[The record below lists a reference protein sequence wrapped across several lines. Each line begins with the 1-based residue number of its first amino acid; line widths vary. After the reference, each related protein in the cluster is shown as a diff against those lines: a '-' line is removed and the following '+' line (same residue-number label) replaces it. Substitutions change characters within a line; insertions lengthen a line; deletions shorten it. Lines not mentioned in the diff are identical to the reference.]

1 MSTILDKTSYIP
13 LDPELYKDN
22 TELNKIKNY
31 ILRQLGWPLIR
42 VTLTDEMLYDA
53 IIDALQKYTEYAA
66 IEYNMDIVVP
76 NGNIVELPSHIR
88 KGSVVDILFES
99 DYFDSLAIG
108 ALTLDYDMLGGVPA
122 LTTYNNP
129 MSNDFDITSYYM
141 YMQKLEDIKR
151 IFGLKKTFE
160 IINGVVHLY
169 PSTTSFNRV
178 GILYKPVED
187 DASVTQIP
195 WIREY
200 ATEKAR
206 YVQGTIRA
214 RLSGVSSTGAN
225 LTNDAE
231 AMKTEAQTKIDKL
244 EEKLLQIGVPMPFI
258 QG

>member
-1 MSTILDKTSYIP
+1 MTILDKTSYIP

-22 TELNKIKNY
+22 TELSKIKNY

-42 VTLTDEMLYDA
+42 VTLTDDMLYDA

-66 IEYNMDIVVP
+66 IEYNMEVVP
-76 NGNIVELPSHIR
+76 VNGSQVEIPSHIR
-88 KGSVVDILFES
+88 KSSIVDILFES
-99 DYFDSLAIG
+99 DYFDSLAVG
-108 ALTLDYDMLGGVPA
+108 ALVMDYDMLGGVPA
-122 LTTYNNP
+122 LTSYNNP
-129 MSNDFDITSYYM
+129 MSDNFDITSYYM
-141 YMQKLEDIKR
+141 YMQKLEDIKK
-151 IFGLKKTFE
+151 IFGMKKTYE
-160 IINGVVHLY
+160 VLNDTIHLY
-169 PSTTSFNRV
+169 PATAYFNKV
-178 GILYKPVED
+178 GILYKPTTD

-225 LTNDAE
+225 LTSDAD
-231 AMKTEAQTKIDKL
+231 AMKSEAVTKMDKL
-244 EEKLLQIGVPMPFI
+244 EEKLLLIGVPMPFL